1 MGIENLKYDIE
12 KSTLEP
18 KRKKSQYERKKI
30 EEKYLIRQK
39 ERAKRSNIRKI
50 KRVLT
55 YTIGAIILGF
65 ITLMRFSGIYKLQS
79 EIQGINNEIRILSE
93 NNEDLNIKISEGL
106 SLEKIEKIAIDKL
119 DMIYPGREDVV
130 NIIP

>member
-39 ERAKRSNIRKI
+39 ERTKRSNIRRVK
-50 KRVLT
+50 KVLT
-55 YTIGAIILGF
+55 CTIGVIILGF
-65 ITLMRFSGIYKLQS
+65 IVLMRFSGIYKLQS
-79 EIQGINNEIRILSE
+79 
-93 NNEDLNIKISEGL
+93 
-106 SLEKIEKIAIDKL
+106 
-119 DMIYPGREDVV
+119 
-130 NIIP
+130 